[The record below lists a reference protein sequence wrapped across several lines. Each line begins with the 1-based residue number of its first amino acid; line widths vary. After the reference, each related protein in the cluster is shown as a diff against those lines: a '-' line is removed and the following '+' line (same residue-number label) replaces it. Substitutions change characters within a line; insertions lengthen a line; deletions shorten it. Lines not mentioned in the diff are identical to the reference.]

1 MTRPTFYPFKSQQA
15 KSEYE
20 AYCAERFKAW
30 PPGSESRLLKTPC
43 GQTFVRACGRTADP
57 PLVLLHGARGGSLMW
72 TEMIAALSAHHRAYA
87 LDTPG
92 DAGFSVSRRDFSK
105 PEELVNWLDEV
116 LAVLAPQE
124 PVSLMG
130 ISYGGFI
137 ASQYALSRPDRLRS
151 VVLLA
156 PGATVLKTSV
166 AFLARMA
173 LLSVP
178 LPGRGGDA
186 LTRMLRWVFRDAERT
201 SDTTQA
207 LLSQV
212 IGDVKMLQRLFS
224 LPRPPWPPVIDDEG
238 WRRFRVPCLFL
249 VGENEKIYSAQ
260 AAVRR
265 LNRVAP
271 QVRAEIIPGAGHDL
285 TMVQP
290 ELVLGKALAFIAER
304 EGAPASSAA

>member
-1 MTRPTFYPFKSQQA
+1 MTRQSFYPFKSEQA

-20 AYCAERFKAW
+20 AYCNERFKAW
-30 PPGSESRLLKTPC
+30 PAGSESRLLETAT
-43 GQTFVRACGRTADP
+43 GQTFVRACGRAADP

-72 TEMIAALSAHHRAYA
+72 TEMMATLAARHRVFA

-105 PEELVNWLDEV
+105 PDDLVNWLDEV
-116 LAVLAPQE
+116 LALLVPQGL
-124 PVSLMG
+124 VSLMG
-130 ISYGGFI
+130 ISYGGWI
-137 ASQYALSRPDRLRS
+137 AGQYALRRPDRVRS
-151 VVLLA
+151 AVLLA
-156 PGATVLKTSV
+156 PGATVLRMSF

-173 LLSVP
+173 TLSVP

-186 LTRMLRWVFRDAERT
+186 LTRMLRWVFRDAERAN
-201 SDTTQA
+201 DTTRT

-212 IGDVKMLQRLFS
+212 IAYVHMVQRLFS
-224 LPRPPWPPVIDDEG
+224 LPRPPWPTVIDDEG
-238 WRRFRVPCLFL
+238 WRSFRVPCLFL
-249 VGENEKIYSAQ
+249 VGENEKIYSAR
-260 AAVRR
+260 AAVAR

-290 ELVLGKALAFIAER
+290 EVVLAKALAFLAEG
-304 EGAPASSAA
+304 ESAAASSAA

>member
-1 MTRPTFYPFKSQQA
+1 MTRQSFYPFKSEQA

-20 AYCAERFKAW
+20 AYCNERFKAW
-30 PPGSESRLLKTPC
+30 PAGSESRLLETPC
-43 GQTFVRACGRTADP
+43 GHTFVRVCGRAADP

-72 TEMIAALSAHHRAYA
+72 TEMMATLAARHRAFA

-92 DAGFSVSRRDFSK
+92 DAGFSVSRRDFTK
-105 PEELVNWLDEV
+105 GEDLVNWLDEV
-116 LAVLAPQE
+116 LAVLSPQE

-137 ASQYALSRPDRLRS
+137 AAQYALSRPDRVRG

-156 PGATVLKTSV
+156 PGATVLRMSF

-173 LLSVP
+173 TLSVP
-178 LPGRGGDA
+178 LPGRGGHA

-201 SDTTQA
+201 SDSTRA

-212 IGDVKMLQRLFS
+212 ISDVHLLQRLFS
-224 LPRPPWPPVIDDEG
+224 LPRPPWPTVIDDEG
-238 WRRFRVPCLFL
+238 WRSFRVPCLFL
-249 VGENEKIYSAQ
+249 VGENEKIYSAR

-265 LNRVAP
+265 LSRVAP
-271 QVRAEIIPGAGHDL
+271 QIRAEIIPGAGHDL

-290 ELVLGKALAFIAER
+290 DLVMGKALAFFAEQER
-304 EGAPASSAA
+304 AAAPSAA

>member
-1 MTRPTFYPFKSQQA
+1 MKRQPFFPFKSEQA

-20 AYCAERFKAW
+20 AYCNERFKAW
-30 PPGSESRLLKTPC
+30 PPGSEGRLLETPC
-43 GQTFVRACGRTADP
+43 GQTFVRACGRATDP

-72 TEMIAALSAHHRAYA
+72 TETVATLAARHRVYA

-92 DAGFSVSRRDFSK
+92 DAGFSVSRSDFSK
-105 PEELVNWLDEV
+105 PADFLNWLDEV
-116 LAVLAPQE
+116 LAVLAPKE

-130 ISYGGFI
+130 ISYGGWI
-137 ASQYALSRPDRLRS
+137 ASQYALSRPDRVRS

-156 PGATVLKTSV
+156 PGATVLRTSFAFV
-166 AFLARMA
+166 ARVM

-201 SDTTQA
+201 SDTTRA

-212 IGDVKMLQRLFS
+212 IDGVRLLQRLFS
-224 LPRPPWPPVIDDEG
+224 LPRPPWPTVIDDEG
-238 WRRFRVPCLFL
+238 WRHFRVPCLFL
-249 VGENEKIYSAQ
+249 VGENEKIYSAR

-271 QVRAEIIPGAGHDL
+271 QVRTEIIPGAGHDL

-290 ELVLGKALAFIAER
+290 ELVLGKALAFFAEHER
-304 EGAPASSAA
+304 ATASSAA